1 MEKGEMKQQKL
12 TEKGKK
18 TEIAY
23 KDGENQSQKLLQQLQ
38 T

>member
-23 KDGENQSQKLLQQLQ
+23 KNGENHWLIDVEMV
-38 T
+38 